1 MNVHFTGLFPLWQC
15 HFVAECN
22 FIEEHLQKGDIVT
35 LSKCDS
41 QLSACD
47 ANPKVNLPKCLTC
60 MSIRENAQRLLTKEI
75 KSFQLISKETLLDIE
90 SIKIPNFQT
99 RENLQSYCWNGI
111 NAGKEVISSIVTAT
125 GDLRFCPIK
134 NHGLIKKL
142 IRDYL
147 KVYLTALNEI
157 RQRNIS
163 LVYIFNGRFAASRAW
178 VRACEAANIN
188 YITHDRLGLPDR
200 MLKVTNGSPHDLSMY
215 GDLINNYW
223 EENKSIPEVNS
234 QADDFF
240 KERPLGSLTGW
251 YSFVKKQDIKVLPA
265 GWDEKKRNIAIF
277 SSTESEFFGLS
288 ELFAGALFTEQIE
301 AYNKISEMV
310 KDKKEMHFYLR
321 IHPNS
326 IHENDKW
333 WESHDLKKLKNLTII
348 EPDSPISSYSLLM
361 ACEKTIVFM
370 STMGIEATYWGKPSI
385 AVSNTMYKGI
395 NAVYE
400 PTDLTQLKGYI
411 LDPSMPPKPKE
422 RALAYG
428 AYMRCGSTRLP
439 YSELIDH
446 CTLTF
451 KGVRPNASEAILNHL
466 WKWEYINKKL
476 QLPQWLENLW
486 TKSEFVKLVKKL

>member
-1 MNVHFTGLFPLWQC
+1 
-15 HFVAECN
+15 
-22 FIEEHLQKGDIVT
+22 
-35 LSKCDS
+35 
-41 QLSACD
+41 
-47 ANPKVNLPKCLTC
+47 
-60 MSIRENAQRLLTKEI
+60 
-75 KSFQLISKETLLDIE
+75 
-90 SIKIPNFQT
+90 
-99 RENLQSYCWNGI
+99 
-111 NAGKEVISSIVTAT
+111 
-125 GDLRFCPIK
+125 
-134 NHGLIKKL
+134 
-142 IRDYL
+142 
-147 KVYLTALNEI
+147 
-157 RQRNIS
+157 
-163 LVYIFNGRFAASRAW
+163 
-178 VRACEAANIN
+178 
-188 YITHDRLGLPDR
+188 
-200 MLKVTNGSPHDLSMY
+200 
-215 GDLINNYW
+215 
-223 EENKSIPEVNS
+223 
-234 QADDFF
+234 
-240 KERPLGSLTGW
+240 
-251 YSFVKKQDIKVLPA
+251 
-265 GWDEKKRNIAIF
+265 
-277 SSTESEFFGLS
+277 
-288 ELFAGALFTEQIE
+288 
-301 AYNKISEMV
+301 MV

-333 WESHDLKKLKNLTII
+333 WKSHDLKKLKNLTII

-428 AYMRCGSTRLP
+428 AYMRCGSARLP

-486 TKSEFVKLVKKL
+486 TKSEFVKLVNKL